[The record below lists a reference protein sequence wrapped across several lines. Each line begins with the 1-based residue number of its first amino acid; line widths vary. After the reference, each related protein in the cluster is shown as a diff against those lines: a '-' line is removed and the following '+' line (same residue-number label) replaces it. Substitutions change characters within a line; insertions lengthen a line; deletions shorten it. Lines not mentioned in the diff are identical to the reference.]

1 MAFSKY
7 KPPEQ
12 ALTPDEALAK
22 LEHFCAYRERC
33 PQEVYRKMR
42 DLGLSGEIAEQ
53 IYKVLLGDGFVD
65 EARFAQ
71 AFAGGKFRINH
82 WGRVRIRLE
91 LQRRD
96 IAPAFIEAAIDS
108 IEEAEYRRVLRELLK
123 KKRQQYRSGTDFQK
137 RNKTATALIRAGF
150 EPELVFQYL

>member
-22 LEHFCAYRERC
+22 IEHFCAYRERC
-33 PQEVYRKMR
+33 PQEVHRKMR

-96 IAPAFIEAAIDS
+96 IAPPIIEAAIDS
-108 IEEAEYRRVLRELLK
+108 IDEAEYRRILRELLK
-123 KKRQQYRSGTDFQK
+123 KKQQQYRNGSDFQQ
-137 RNKTATALIRAGF
+137 RNKTAAALIRSGF
-150 EPELVFQYL
+150 EPELVFEYL